1 MQKVSLI
8 TDSDI
13 FSFFKNILLLL
24 EAFDTCEIFLLEDFF
39 NIFSLLIVL
48 ISLIELFFIILFWF
62 CLLLSLFISSI
73 LVKFLL
79 EFFCI
84 IKSIFVLSFIFFS
97 SSFSLLSI
105 SSFLK
110 SEILFSWISGFLS
123 KESFII
129 ILLSD
134 ILLFI
139 FVILLSVLFSSI
151 LFLIDILLFDF
162 SLISIELIFWL
173 ILEISLFCLSIFIF
187 CLLSF
192 SILSLFLI
200 SLFSLFFWFG
210 SKIFKRFFKL
220 LELLIWFL
228 NSDWFVISFFSS
240 VRNCWTLLFL
250 FVFELLF
257 FW

>member
-24 EAFDTCEIFLLEDFF
+24 EVFDTCEIFLLEDFF

-73 LVKFLL
+73 LLKFLL

-84 IKSIFVLSFIFFS
+84 IKLFFVLSFIFFS
-97 SSFSLLSI
+97 SSFSLVSI

-110 SEILFSWISGFLS
+110 SEILFSWVS
-123 KESFII
+123 
-129 ILLSD
+129 
-134 ILLFI
+134 
-139 FVILLSVLFSSI
+139 
-151 LFLIDILLFDF
+151 LLFDF

-192 SILSLFLI
+192 SILSLFLM